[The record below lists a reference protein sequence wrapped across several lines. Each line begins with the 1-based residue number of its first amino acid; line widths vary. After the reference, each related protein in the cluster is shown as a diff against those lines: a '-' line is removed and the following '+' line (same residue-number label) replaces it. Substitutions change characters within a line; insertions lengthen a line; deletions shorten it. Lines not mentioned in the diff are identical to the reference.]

1 MRRAAGKFLTVVML
15 LATLGALGLLGR
27 ELVQRFQWCIQAETV
42 RFTESAEELRNP
54 DRGFYAIYGFRIK
67 EEPVDYAAELA
78 ERMKEDTDTTLAML
92 QINLQEYRGGELSSA
107 ALENIENLFR
117 AISGTDKRWIV
128 RFLYDWHG
136 ENEQYEPQDI
146 EIITGH
152 MKQLGGILKTYKD
165 CIFTLQGL
173 FIGNWGEM
181 NGTRYADQESMQQLT
196 ARLLESTDETTFLAV
211 RTPAQWRKITGTAD
225 IAGADGE
232 MTRRLG
238 LFNDGMLGSESD
250 YGTYGGQT
258 RAEAGDT
265 AAWTRAEELAFQEE
279 LCGKVPNGGEVIV
292 DNAFNDLEAAIADL
306 RTMHVTY
313 LNENY
318 DRKVLE
324 KWAADTVHTEDCF
337 DGMDGLTY
345 ISRHLGYRLLLSGAE
360 LSQEP
365 GQGTVELSVSLKN
378 VGFAPLYRACDMR
391 IVLCA
396 EDGGSVY
403 EKEFQAE
410 LSGLTGG
417 NRTEQ
422 EAVLTMQLPM
432 PEAEGASFTV
442 WLQMSDPVTGERIIF
457 ANEQTTGQNGY
468 QIGKFTVNKLN
479 IVEIIDR
486 LLSQKN

>member
-1 MRRAAGKFLTVVML
+1 
-15 LATLGALGLLGR
+15 
-27 ELVQRFQWCIQAETV
+27 
-42 RFTESAEELRNP
+42 
-54 DRGFYAIYGFRIK
+54 
-67 EEPVDYAAELA
+67 
-78 ERMKEDTDTTLAML
+78 
-92 QINLQEYRGGELSSA
+92 
-107 ALENIENLFR
+107 
-117 AISGTDKRWIV
+117 
-128 RFLYDWHG
+128 
-136 ENEQYEPQDI
+136 
-146 EIITGH
+146 
-152 MKQLGGILKTYKD
+152 
-165 CIFTLQGL
+165 
-173 FIGNWGEM
+173 
-181 NGTRYADQESMQQLT
+181 
-196 ARLLESTDETTFLAV
+196 
-211 RTPAQWRKITGTAD
+211 
-225 IAGADGE
+225 
-232 MTRRLG
+232 
-238 LFNDGMLGSESD
+238 
-250 YGTYGGQT
+250 
-258 RAEAGDT
+258 
-265 AAWTRAEELAFQEE
+265 
-279 LCGKVPNGGEVIV
+279 
-292 DNAFNDLEAAIADL
+292 
-306 RTMHVTY
+306 
-313 LNENY
+313 
-318 DRKVLE
+318 
-324 KWAADTVHTEDCF
+324 
-337 DGMDGLTY
+337 MDGLTY

-410 LSGLTGG
+410 LSGLNGG